1 MNSSSVTQYRR
12 EALTLTKESHKLR
25 ATLSELEFTVES
37 QSKDIK
43 VLRAEQKRLRE
54 ALAQAQE
61 DREQLMERWI
71 QGRREEADR
80 LNKYNDTHER

>member
-12 EALTLTKESHKLR
+12 EALTLTKESHKLK

-61 DREQLMERWI
+61 DRERLMERWI

>member
-61 DREQLMERWI
+61 DRERLMERWI